1 MKKTLGHSA
10 GRYRRDGL
18 TTRLFGEYDHTLFWP
33 VLTIYASIM
42 ACALLLPEAT
52 GATLSGIR
60 DFLIF
65 NFGWAFL
72 LGVGG
77 TLLFCLYLVISPF
90 GDLKLGADDEVPEF
104 SYGAWISM
112 LFSCGFGIGFVFF
125 SVAEPLTHLY
135 ESSHVIDMGATGEA
149 AGVAKAVQLTLLD
162 WGMHGWAV
170 FAIAAWA
177 IAFPAYR
184 LGLPL
189 TVATGLY
196 GILGERCNSSIWGRV
211 ANGLGII
218 GTIGGNAT
226 MIGLGVSSISYG
238 LNQLFGLEL
247 GALGQALVMM
257 VVIVAY
263 VISAAT
269 GVERG
274 IKFLSQANMVM
285 AGVILF
291 ALLFFGHAPA
301 QYLLNLATQQI
312 GDYFGQVFALQFW
325 SDAGNFEQ
333 REWLG
338 WWVVFYW
345 LWYIS
350 YIPFCGGFIA
360 RISRGRT
367 LREFIV
373 GVILVPMLLAIGWF
387 SIWGGSAGYV
397 EVNGIAPLWESVQQ
411 KPESGI
417 YMLLDSMDGG
427 WWLSLIVLF
436 NIVVFAVTTSDSAS
450 FFAAMQ
456 VSNGVENPK
465 VSMRLLWGVVIGFTG
480 IVFQLAGGFDAI
492 RSLAIVVGT
501 PFFFVGIAYMVSVYR
516 MLKSAKSG
524 GMRNDAIG
532 LFARG
537 LASHIKPVNPS
548 YVKPVD
554 APDKPQK

>member
-1 MKKTLGHSA
+1 MTQQSITNVESHPPA
-10 GRYRRDGL
+10 GPVSRI
-18 TTRLFGEYDHTLFWP
+18 FGQYDRSLFWP
-33 VLTIYASIM
+33 VLLIYGLIM
-42 ACALLLPEAT
+42 ACALFFPTLT
-52 GATLSGIR
+52 GQVLSSTR

-65 NFGWAFL
+65 NFGWGFL
-72 LGVGG
+72 LGMGG
-77 TLLFCLYLVISPF
+77 ALLFCLYLVISPY

-135 ESSHVIDMGATGEA
+135 QSSHVIDMGATGEA

-196 GILGERCNSSIWGRV
+196 GILGERCNTSVWGRL
-211 ANGLGII
+211 ANALGII

-226 MIGLGVSSISYG
+226 MIGLGVASINYG
-238 LNQLFGLEL
+238 LATLFGWDL
-247 GALGQALVMM
+247 GPVGQALVMI

-274 IKFLSQANMVM
+274 IKVLSQANMVM
-285 AGVILF
+285 AGAILL
-291 ALLFFGHAPA
+291 ALLFFGHAPT
-301 QYLLNLATQQI
+301 QYLLNLATQQV
-312 GDYFGQVFALQFW
+312 GDYFGEVFALQFW

-397 EVNGIAPLWESVQQ
+397 EVTGIAPLWEGVQQ

-417 YMLLDSMDGG
+417 YALLESMPGG
-427 WWLSLIVLF
+427 WWLSLGVLF
-436 NIVVFAVTTSDSAS
+436 NIVIFAVTTSDSAS

-456 VSNGVENPK
+456 VSNGDENPK

-480 IVFQLAGGFDAI
+480 IMFQLTGGFDAI
-492 RSLAIVVGT
+492 RSLAIVVGA
-501 PFFFVGIAYMVSVYR
+501 PFFVVGIAYMVSVYR
-516 MLKSAKSG
+516 MLKSAKKG
-524 GMRNDAIG
+524 GVHNDRIG
-532 LFARG
+532 VFYRG
-537 LASHIKPVNPS
+537 MVPYKIGRQGANGERHS
-548 YVKPVD
+548 D
-554 APDKPQK
+554 DRA